1 MTNEEITERLNRI
14 QDYEAALMKIEMF
27 GHTQDPG
34 HGYTCANIA
43 EEALRKHLWKPE
55 AVSEQANISQEDADR
70 VVKEYLD
77 LNAYSGFIPISLDIL
92 GAKELNLDAFVETI
106 WESTVDDGLYEC
118 KVKRIAERE
127 GILTVLNVITQKTL
141 LRTPVELAY
150 GASFGPDVHDVAYWE
165 ELCIDAIDGK
175 E

>member
-27 GHTQDPG
+27 GHTQGPG

-43 EEALRKHLWKPE
+43 EEALRKHLWKEPE
-55 AVSEQANISQEDADR
+55 VVSKKTQEQ
-70 VVKEYLD
+70 YD
-77 LNAYSGFIPISLDIL
+77 LNAYSGFIPID
-92 GAKELNLDAFVETI
+92 LDAFVETI
-106 WESTVDDGLYEC
+106 WESTVDDGMYEC

-127 GILTVLNVITQKTL
+127 GILTVLNVTNQKTI

-150 GASFGPDVHDVAYWE
+150 GASFGPDVHDVTYWE
-165 ELCIDAIDGK
+165 TLCITAIDSK

>member
-14 QDYEAALMKIEMF
+14 QDYEAALMKIEMY
-27 GHTQDPG
+27 GHTNG
-34 HGYTCANIA
+34 GRGCGYTCANIA

-55 AVSEQANISQEDADR
+55 AVSEQANISQQDADR
-70 VVKEYLD
+70 VVQEYLD
-77 LNAYSGFIPISLDIL
+77 LNAYSGFMPID
-92 GAKELNLDAFVETI
+92 LDAIVETI
-106 WESTVDDGLYEC
+106 WESTVDDGMYEC
-118 KVKRIAERE
+118 KVNRIGERE
-127 GILTVLNVITQKTL
+127 GILTVLNVTTQKTL

-165 ELCIDAIDGK
+165 ELCINAIDGK

>member
-1 MTNEEITERLNRI
+1 MNYKEINERLNRI

-27 GHTQDPG
+27 GHTQSPG

-43 EEALRKHLWKPE
+43 EEALRKHLWKEPE
-55 AVSEQANISQEDADR
+55 IVSEKTQ
-70 VVKEYLD
+70 EYLD
-77 LNAYSGFIPISLDIL
+77 LNAFSTVEEHY
-92 GAKELNLDAFVETI
+92 NLDLFSALDGTGFHRGMDLDAIVETI
-106 WESTVDDGLYEC
+106 WESEVDDGLYEC
-118 KVKRIAERE
+118 KVKRIGERE
-127 GILTVLNVITQKTL
+127 GVLTVLNVTTQKTL

-165 ELCIDAIDGK
+165 ELCINAIDGK

>member
-27 GHTQDPG
+27 GHTQGPG

-77 LNAYSGFIPISLDIL
+77 LNAFSGFIPID
-92 GAKELNLDAFVETI
+92 LDALVETI
-106 WESTVDDGLYEC
+106 WESEVDDGLYEC
-118 KVKRIAERE
+118 KVNRIGERE
-127 GILTVLNVITQKTL
+127 GILTVLNVTTQKTL

-165 ELCIDAIDGK
+165 ELCINAIDGK

>member
-14 QDYEAALMKIEMF
+14 QDYEAALMKIEML
-27 GHTQDPG
+27 GHSDG
-34 HGYTCANIA
+34 HGRGYTCANIA
-43 EEALRKHLWKPE
+43 EEALREHLWKEPE
-55 AVSEQANISQEDADR
+55 TVSEKTQE
-70 VVKEYLD
+70 YYNLD
-77 LNAYSGFIPISLDIL
+77 LFTALDGTGFHRGMD
-92 GAKELNLDAFVETI
+92 LDAIVETI

-127 GILTVLNVITQKTL
+127 GILTVLNVTTQKTL

-165 ELCIDAIDGK
+165 ELCINAIDGK

>member
-1 MTNEEITERLNRI
+1 MTNEEINERLNRI

-27 GHTQDPG
+27 GHTQSPG

-43 EEALRKHLWKPE
+43 EEALRKHLWKEPE
-55 AVSEQANISQEDADR
+55 TVSEKTQEYYNLSAFSAIDGRALQGGMD
-70 VVKEYLD
+70 
-77 LNAYSGFIPISLDIL
+77 
-92 GAKELNLDAFVETI
+92 LDAIVETI
-106 WESTVDDGLYEC
+106 WHSTVDDGLYEC
-118 KVKRIAERE
+118 KVKRERIAERE

-141 LRTPVELAY
+141 LKTPVELAY

-165 ELCIDAIDGK
+165 ELCINAIDGK

>member
-27 GHTQDPG
+27 GHTQGPG

-77 LNAYSGFIPISLDIL
+77 LNAFSGFIPID
-92 GAKELNLDAFVETI
+92 LDALVETI

-127 GILTVLNVITQKTL
+127 GILTVLNVTTQKTL

-150 GASFGPDVHDVAYWE
+150 GASFGPDVHDVAYWQ
-165 ELCIDAIDGK
+165 ELCINAIDGK

>member
-14 QDYEAALMKIEMF
+14 QDYEEALMKIEMF
-27 GHTQDPG
+27 GHTQGPG

-77 LNAYSGFIPISLDIL
+77 LNAFSGFIPID
-92 GAKELNLDAFVETI
+92 LDALVENI
-106 WESTVDDGLYEC
+106 WESTVDDGMYEC
-118 KVKRIAERE
+118 KVNRIGERE
-127 GILTVLNVITQKTL
+127 GILTVLNVTTQKTL
-141 LRTPVELAY
+141 LKTPVELAY

-165 ELCIDAIDGK
+165 ELCINAIDGK

>member
-14 QDYEAALMKIEMF
+14 QDYEEALMKIEML
-27 GHTQDPG
+27 GHSDG
-34 HGYTCANIA
+34 HGRGYTCANIA
-43 EEALRKHLWKPE
+43 EEALRKHLWKKPE
-55 AVSEQANISQEDADR
+55 VVSKKTQEQ
-70 VVKEYLD
+70 YD
-77 LNAYSGFIPISLDIL
+77 LNAYSGFIPIKILD
-92 GAKELNLDAFVETI
+92 GAELNLDALAETI

-127 GILTVLNVITQKTL
+127 GILTVLNVTTQKTL

-150 GASFGPDVHDVAYWE
+150 GASFGPDVHDVTYWQ
-165 ELCIDAIDGK
+165 ELCINAIDGK

>member
-27 GHTQDPG
+27 GHTQGPG

-77 LNAYSGFIPISLDIL
+77 LNAFSGFIPID
-92 GAKELNLDAFVETI
+92 LDALVETI

-127 GILTVLNVITQKTL
+127 GILTVLNVTTQKTL

-165 ELCIDAIDGK
+165 ELCINAIDGK

>member
-1 MTNEEITERLNRI
+1 MNYKEINERLNRI

-27 GHTQDPG
+27 GHTQGPG

-55 AVSEQANISQEDADR
+55 AVSEQANISQQDADR

-77 LNAYSGFIPISLDIL
+77 LNAFSGFIPID
-92 GAKELNLDAFVETI
+92 LDALVETI
-106 WESTVDDGLYEC
+106 WESEVDDGLYEC
-118 KVKRIAERE
+118 KVNRIGERE
-127 GILTVLNVITQKTL
+127 GILTVLNVTTQKTL

-165 ELCIDAIDGK
+165 ELCINAIDGK

>member
-14 QDYEAALMKIEMF
+14 QDYEEALMKIEMF
-27 GHTQDPG
+27 GHTQGPG

-77 LNAYSGFIPISLDIL
+77 LNAFSGFIPID
-92 GAKELNLDAFVETI
+92 LDALVETI
-106 WESTVDDGLYEC
+106 WESEVDDGLYEC
-118 KVKRIAERE
+118 KVNRIGERE
-127 GILTVLNVITQKTL
+127 GILTVLNVTTQKTL

-165 ELCIDAIDGK
+165 ELCINAIDGK

>member
-14 QDYEAALMKIEMF
+14 QDYEEALMKIEMF
-27 GHTQDPG
+27 GHTQGPG

-55 AVSEQANISQEDADR
+55 AVSEQANISQQDADR

-77 LNAYSGFIPISLDIL
+77 LNAFSGFIPID
-92 GAKELNLDAFVETI
+92 LDALVETI
-106 WESTVDDGLYEC
+106 WESEVDDGLYEC
-118 KVKRIAERE
+118 KVNRIGERE
-127 GILTVLNVITQKTL
+127 GILTVLNVTTQKTL

-165 ELCIDAIDGK
+165 ELCINAIDGK

>member
-1 MTNEEITERLNRI
+1 MTNEEINERLNRI

-27 GHTQDPG
+27 GHTQSPG

-43 EEALRKHLWKPE
+43 EEALRKHLWKEPE
-55 AVSEQANISQEDADR
+55 IVSEKTQEYYNLSAFSAIDGRALQGGMD
-70 VVKEYLD
+70 
-77 LNAYSGFIPISLDIL
+77 
-92 GAKELNLDAFVETI
+92 LDAIVETI
-106 WESTVDDGLYEC
+106 WHSTVDDGLYEC
-118 KVKRIAERE
+118 KVKRERIAERE

-141 LRTPVELAY
+141 LKTPVELAY

-165 ELCIDAIDGK
+165 ELCINAIDGK

>member
-14 QDYEAALMKIEMF
+14 QDYEAALMKIEML
-27 GHTQDPG
+27 GHSDG
-34 HGYTCANIA
+34 HGLGYTCANIA
-43 EEALRKHLWKPE
+43 EEALRKHLWKEPE
-55 AVSEQANISQEDADR
+55 IVSEKTQEYYNLSAFSAIDGRALQGGMD
-70 VVKEYLD
+70 LD
-77 LNAYSGFIPISLDIL
+77 SII
-92 GAKELNLDAFVETI
+92 ETI

-118 KVKRIAERE
+118 KVNRIGERK
-127 GILTVLNVITQKTL
+127 GTLTVLNITTQKTL

-165 ELCIDAIDGK
+165 ELCINAIDGK

>member
-14 QDYEAALMKIEMF
+14 QDYEEALMKIEML
-27 GHTQDPG
+27 GHSDG
-34 HGYTCANIA
+34 HGRGYTCANIA

-55 AVSEQANISQEDADR
+55 AVSEQANISQQDADR

-77 LNAYSGFIPISLDIL
+77 LNAFSGFIPID
-92 GAKELNLDAFVETI
+92 LDALVETI
-106 WESTVDDGLYEC
+106 WESEVDDGLYEC

-127 GILTVLNVITQKTL
+127 GILTVLNVTTQKTL

-165 ELCIDAIDGK
+165 ELCINAIDGK

>member
-14 QDYEAALMKIEMF
+14 QDYEEALMKIEMY
-27 GHTQDPG
+27 GHTSGHG

-43 EEALRKHLWKPE
+43 EEALRKHLWKEPE
-55 AVSEQANISQEDADR
+55 VVSKKTQEH
-70 VVKEYLD
+70 YNLD
-77 LNAYSGFIPISLDIL
+77 LFSGLD
-92 GAKELNLDAFVETI
+92 GTGFHRGMDLDAIVETI
-106 WESTVDDGLYEC
+106 WESEVDDGLYEC
-118 KVKRIAERE
+118 KVNRIGERE
-127 GILTVLNVITQKTL
+127 GILTVLNVTTQKTL

-165 ELCIDAIDGK
+165 ELCINAIDGK

>member
-14 QDYEAALMKIEMF
+14 QDYEAALMKIEMY
-27 GHTQDPG
+27 GHTSGHG

-43 EEALRKHLWKPE
+43 EEALRKHLWKEPE
-55 AVSEQANISQEDADR
+55 MLSEKTQE
-70 VVKEYLD
+70 YYNLD
-77 LNAYSGFIPISLDIL
+77 LFSALDGTGFHRGMD
-92 GAKELNLDAFVETI
+92 LDAIVETI
-106 WESTVDDGLYEC
+106 WESTVDDGMYEC
-118 KVKRIAERE
+118 KVKRIGERE
-127 GILTVLNVITQKTL
+127 GTLTVLNVTTQKTL

-165 ELCIDAIDGK
+165 ELCINAIDGK